1 MRPAASPAVPP
12 SATSSPSSSSS
23 PLFNSHSHSH
33 PYFHSQPRSTM
44 SFTHFPG
51 SPYLSA
57 TPVSAVVSLPTPL
70 SSTVSSPM
78 SYPAPS
84 LDDRSVA
91 LLIRI
96 LNLSLPGVVA
106 ASTVALL
113 QPMPLPPGLLA
124 PSPLASP
131 PPYSTPHSTPS
142 PPLPASSSPSPSPDS
157 LPPTEEKDDREKEK
171 DRERESTPYKPATFL
186 FDFLASHGR
195 PFGAGDVSWSS
206 MSCIVME
213 RMQEKR
219 GYHYL
224 HGCYL
229 RLMAERDRLTAA
241 GGTSSTTSA
250 ATLQLLSESQT
261 FLVQHTTLLL
271 QRPELLPDKLPA
283 MPRQL
288 VSFLLSHCDR
298 PASSLLPLLSSVIDS
313 LPSSIQL
320 HALSHS
326 LFTLLAHDMRDMTFI
341 HADHFKP
348 PTVLAHLLS
357 LPKLAASF
365 ASLPTFIYPFFNG
378 YKIETD
384 SLLGIFLRLTTLP
397 DEPSVGEKFF
407 TQPLHMTDVER
418 LFCMGRLNRKLDKV
432 QEVLSD
438 AWKAML
444 DEKGEARSGLL
455 TWVAVMLLANW
466 GRTRMR
472 SARKTTSNDGFLL
485 GVAAIMLRVG
495 EKMQL
500 WDRGGGR
507 GLEWIDAFYCLLN
520 SRLDMREETKIC
532 ATTHDEQAWLSEF
545 WAQVPGGETGRA
557 IGGGSERKESRSD
570 SMDRGEEVKE
580 EKEEK
585 QPLITQMELTYP
597 HHSVSLSTSSLPSST
612 GDPLTPPASTSPPL
626 QTTSLEPRTSK
637 FKRAKLSLNGL
648 RSQPAQRSPHPL
660 PPVSSSSPQ
669 SSSSPLSHSPN
680 ALTHSPDSSLSTIP
694 PAVFPTSDVSS
705 TASISP
711 SSSSPLDVGDVRFS
725 SVVDRQYFLSSSSS
739 THYGIVCDKCR
750 LRDIEGTRYKCFPER
765 DTRILTDRGFV
776 WLKEVEAREAAGE
789 KALYACYDVASGG
802 LVYRHG
808 ELVVLDEAPSRL
820 VVIEDEAQQVSLRV
834 THDHRMY
841 VQVSETDEAGKVK
854 WRTNEP
860 VVMPASSLLCGC
872 VSASDIP
879 CLHRRSTIRMLAC
892 AEAGYIAAGDG
903 VSNGCVRLR
912 CPLGFNDSQL
922 SAFLP
927 LCGYWLQNGSLSGRT
942 VAFGFSLPCEQS
954 WLEEAL
960 ATCGLCK
967 SDCYVDRRELIVTVD
982 SWYEW
987 FADEMAEIQS
997 ARDDVDTAT
1006 DEGDEHGDLQLEQRL
1021 LPCWLLTD
1029 LSAAQLRLVISGMH
1043 RAQSSNTAPFSL
1055 STCSPLLLDQL
1066 MHALVLCGY
1075 SPTSSQLASSP
1086 LTQTPPT
1093 AILPHLPSDGWTVAW
1108 SQPNQSSGSSSVCT
1122 PHLQQHEC
1130 VRTEPYDAS
1139 RDGRIWC
1146 VRVEHPDHLIFAQSV
1161 RMSDGVLVS
1170 QSRPLVVGQ
1179 CLHCK
1184 DFDLCASCERQT
1196 YIESL
1201 GLSQQTGVT
1210 FACPYSHCAQP
1221 GLKERTLRDHVHS
1234 EHANDI
1240 SLVACPVCAANGTTH
1255 TVLTQPGF
1263 DVHLSKEH
1271 CDDHDGQ
1278 SHVLAKINKIIPHTQ
1293 RKLYQPHEPFELIDI
1308 GELVADEEAKAD
1320 AADSKAVIAERIQ
1333 RRIVHSVTCGHCS
1346 TSPIVGVAYRCLH
1359 CPDYWLC
1366 SMCEGLGFAHHGHP
1380 PAHVLAVHRRALT
1393 DGQLQGLQPE
1403 PLMYPGAVLGSHG
1416 FNLETEWLFLTLHS
1430 LRVGMMKT
1438 CSRYTSLV
1446 QSIESESDARKLD
1459 SLMKVK
1465 LCVDAQLLHPR
1476 LLRDTLA
1483 LYVYVSRWL
1492 ASLIDPAHGGAS
1504 ISLPLPTCFDVA
1516 TEVLMRVD
1524 GTVQWMGAD
1533 DVVRLWKQCGGR
1545 PRAGLDVASLAV
1557 QGGQHRIVYQ
1567 RLFAVQPPFV
1577 YTSKYSRGSR
1587 PVRVSGTASI
1597 NLLLTPDHR
1606 MWVAPVDTGRS
1617 GGEVKFTSKRA
1628 DELVDRT
1635 WRIDTAAPLVEQ
1647 EDLCLEM
1654 PCLADLLASAAA
1666 HPNERVR
1673 QQAQQVSAA
1682 LGDHLEPSLFPAL
1695 RFQCRECASMEAL
1708 LVVLGVCLGGATFA
1722 VSHGALVF
1730 GESDWQNNSLSLAL
1744 QQLATT
1750 HLEKLPQPDSPTA
1763 SYSVDDSADEADS
1776 CSCHSVL
1783 DELHNETELT
1793 TDEKKTCDRLR
1804 CYNSQLALWL
1814 LLQGVMDSEKQG
1826 YTLPS
1831 WVWRLSSRQAAVVV
1845 RTAASPNG
1853 LVSASEALAH
1863 QLHALAMHAGLST
1876 SLTQHNMTDGSM
1888 RYQLAVDAVDDT
1900 VCDVNATYDDSVAT
1914 REQQFWCVTTA
1925 APSHIV
1931 LVRRRETIDNTT
1943 SASSTSSTASPRC
1956 RWQSAL
1962 VGNCGNIPMEFAAL
1976 PEYLIEDMADY
1987 MLFLSRF
1994 SIDTMDSCDVTPLI
2008 HLFVALVSSTHYL
2021 NNPYL
2026 RAKLVEVFCGV
2037 AEFPTAHGPGCPSLS
2052 AQLTS
2057 DPFVCQHLMP
2067 SLIRL
2072 YVDIEHTG
2080 SDSQFYDKFNV
2091 RHAIAV
2097 LMKFLSDFPPH
2108 IARMEEEAGD
2118 VDLFVRF
2125 TNSIINDMIYLLDE
2139 ALIKAAQLHDAQA
2152 NIAASRAAQATFIQV
2167 NARRQEQERAA
2178 QIARSLRTA
2187 AVLATHTVN
2196 LLWTLCLH
2204 DRSSAILLRP
2214 EMIDRITAS
2223 INTYVM
2229 KIAGE
2234 KRDSIVVKDSAA
2246 CSYHHDQW
2254 LNVFTDIYLAFRD
2267 NATFRLSI
2275 VKDNRCFSPADFQR
2289 AHDILSEKRLKS
2301 PTRLAEL
2308 HTLVTQLATLA
2319 ADVQSEWDELG
2330 DVPEE
2335 FLDPILNT
2343 LMEEPVLLPSGVAM
2357 DRSVIVR
2364 HLLNKRMDPF
2374 NRQPLDVKDLKDY
2387 PEMKVRI
2394 ERWKSEMRR
2403 KRAEERKERGESE
2416 GGAGAV
2422 GVGRRASTTG
2432 SGVAGGSG
2440 SSEVEGKSREEK
2452 EREKKREREDEEM
2465 GDVSAKNERDKESG
2479 KRKMRDDNPHMNDTS
2494 TSASSSPLVSSTP
2507 PMLSPPA
2514 VTRLPAASSLSSSAS
2529 LSSLS
2534 SIPPPPSSPLPL
2546 HAFPS
2551 ASSFLNDGSPW
2562 LSSASQSSWQ
2572 QLSAP
2577 SAVSSSSPLTSAAT
2591 STLALPPFSFSV
2603 QQDASPMLLA
2613 STSPSPPPRQMQ
2625 AMLVLSAP
2633 GEVGEDDM
2641 EDDRRVM
2648 GD

>member
-1 MRPAASPAVPP
+1 MLIVELCTVSPRVLHSLICMSMDDRLRPAASTAVPP
-12 SATSSPSSSSS
+12 QSTSTSSSSFAAAPLLNSYS
-23 PLFNSHSHSH
+23 P
-33 PYFHSQPRSTM
+33 PYSHSQPRPAM
-44 SFTHFPG
+44 SSTHFPG

-57 TPVSAVVSLPTPL
+57 SPAATVPSLSTTLPST
-70 SSTVSSPM
+70 STVTSTSM
-78 SYPAPS
+78 AHPATAAS
-84 LDDRSVA
+84 FDDRSVA
-91 LLIRI
+91 LLVRI
-96 LNLSLPGVVA
+96 LNLSLPGVG
-106 ASTVALL
+106 STTTLGLL
-113 QPMPLPPGLLA
+113 QPSPLPLGLL

-142 PPLPASSSPSPSPDS
+142 PPLPASSSPSPSPDAQQ
-157 LPPTEEKDDREKEK
+157 PTEERDDKEK
-171 DRERESTPYKPATFL
+171 ERESTPYKPTSL
-186 FDFLASHGR
+186 VLDVLSSHGR
-195 PFGAGDVSWSS
+195 SFSASDLSWSS
-206 MSCIVME
+206 VSCIVME

-229 RLMAERDRLTAA
+229 RLMAERDRVAAA
-241 GGTSSTTSA
+241 GGMGSTSTA
-250 ATLQLLSESQT
+250 ATLQLLSELQSL
-261 FLVQHTTLLL
+261 LVQHTTLLL
-271 QRPELLPDKLPA
+271 QRPELLPDKLPS

-288 VSFLLSHCDR
+288 ISFLLSHCDR
-298 PASSLLPLLSSVIDS
+298 PASSLLPLLSAVIDS

-341 HADHFKP
+341 HPDHFKP

-357 LPKLAASF
+357 LPQLAASF

-444 DEKGEARSGLL
+444 EENGEARSGLS

-495 EKMQL
+495 EKLQL
-500 WDRGGGR
+500 WDRSGGR
-507 GLEWIDAFYCLLN
+507 GLERIDAFYCLLN
-520 SRLDMREETKIC
+520 SRLDVREETKIC
-532 ATTHDEQAWLSEF
+532 ATTHEEQAWLSEF
-545 WAQVPGGETGRA
+545 WAQIPGGETGRVS
-557 IGGGSERKESRSD
+557 GGGSERKDDRSD

-585 QPLITQMELTYP
+585 QPPVTQMDVTYP
-597 HHSVSLSTSSLPSST
+597 LSFTFSTSILAQPPPLTSLSPLPSS
-612 GDPLTPPASTSPPL
+612 SH
-626 QTTSLEPRTSK
+626 EPRPSK
-637 FKRAKLSLNGL
+637 FKRARLSLNGL
-648 RSQPAQRSPHPL
+648 RSQRSPHSQTQL
-660 PPVSSSSPQ
+660 SSSTSLSSSSSP
-669 SSSSPLSHSPN
+669 SHFSNPTSHS
-680 ALTHSPDSSLSTIP
+680 HDRSLSAIP
-694 PAVFPTSDVSS
+694 PAVFPTSDASS
-705 TASISP
+705 PASSSP
-711 SSSSPLDVGDVRFS
+711 SSSFSLHAGDVRFS

-750 LRDIEGTRYKCFPER
+750 LRDIEGTRYKC
-765 DTRILTDRGFV
+765 L
-776 WLKEVEAREAAGE
+776 
-789 KALYACYDVASGG
+789 
-802 LVYRHG
+802 
-808 ELVVLDEAPSRL
+808 
-820 VVIEDEAQQVSLRV
+820 
-834 THDHRMY
+834 
-841 VQVSETDEAGKVK
+841 
-854 WRTNEP
+854 N
-860 VVMPASSLLCGC
+860 
-872 VSASDIP
+872 
-879 CLHRRSTIRMLAC
+879 
-892 AEAGYIAAGDG
+892 
-903 VSNGCVRLR
+903 
-912 CPLGFNDSQL
+912 
-922 SAFLP
+922 
-927 LCGYWLQNGSLSGRT
+927 
-942 VAFGFSLPCEQS
+942 
-954 WLEEAL
+954 
-960 ATCGLCK
+960 
-967 SDCYVDRRELIVTVD
+967 
-982 SWYEW
+982 
-987 FADEMAEIQS
+987 
-997 ARDDVDTAT
+997 
-1006 DEGDEHGDLQLEQRL
+1006 
-1021 LPCWLLTD
+1021 
-1029 LSAAQLRLVISGMH
+1029 
-1043 RAQSSNTAPFSL
+1043 
-1055 STCSPLLLDQL
+1055 
-1066 MHALVLCGY
+1066 
-1075 SPTSSQLASSP
+1075 
-1086 LTQTPPT
+1086 
-1093 AILPHLPSDGWTVAW
+1093 
-1108 SQPNQSSGSSSVCT
+1108 
-1122 PHLQQHEC
+1122 
-1130 VRTEPYDAS
+1130 
-1139 RDGRIWC
+1139 
-1146 VRVEHPDHLIFAQSV
+1146 
-1161 RMSDGVLVS
+1161 
-1170 QSRPLVVGQ
+1170 
-1179 CLHCK
+1179 CK

-1210 FACPYSHCAQP
+1210 FTCPYSHCAQP

-1240 SLVACPVCAANGTTH
+1240 SLVACPVCAANGTAH

-1293 RKLYQPHEPFELIDI
+1293 RKLYQPHEPFESVDI
-1308 GELVADEEAKAD
+1308 GQLVADEESKAE

-1333 RRIVHSVTCGHCS
+1333 RRIVHNVTCGHCS
-1346 TSPIVGVAYRCLH
+1346 TSPFVGVAYRCLH

-1393 DGQLQGLQPE
+1393 DDQLQRLQPE

-1492 ASLIDPAHGGAS
+1492 ASLIDPEHGGAS
-1504 ISLPLPTCFDVA
+1504 IALPLPTCFHID

-1524 GTVQWMGAD
+1524 GRVRWMSAA
-1533 DVVRLWKQCGGR
+1533 DVVQLWHHGGER
-1545 PRAGLDVASLAV
+1545 PRAGLDVASLTV
-1557 QGGQHRIVYQ
+1557 EGGQHRIVY
-1567 RLFAVQPPFV
+1567 RPLMAVQAPFV
-1577 YTSKYSRGSR
+1577 FASKYGKDVR
-1587 PVRVSGTASI
+1587 PVRVTGAH
-1597 NLLLTPDHR
+1597 NVDLLLTPDHR
-1606 MWVAPVDTGRS
+1606 MWVAPVHS
-1617 GGEVKFTSKRA
+1617 SQGEGSTKFTSKRA
-1628 DELVDRT
+1628 DELLDGK
-1635 WRIDTAAPLVEQ
+1635 WRIDTAARLAEQ
-1647 EDLCLEM
+1647 DELSLEL
-1654 PCLADLLASAAA
+1654 PCLSDLLASAAV

-1673 QQAQQVSAA
+1673 QEALHVSTAP
-1682 LGDHLEPSLFPAL
+1682 DVEVDQSTFPAVHL
-1695 RFQCRECASMEAL
+1695 QCGEGASMDAFL
-1708 LVVLGVCLGGATFA
+1708 TVLGACLSSATLHIIGGALMFDKCEE
-1722 VSHGALVF
+1722 HN
-1730 GESDWQNNSLSLAL
+1730 ESLPSAL
-1744 QQLATT
+1744 QRLAT
-1750 HLEKLPQPDSPTA
+1750 PQGDKESNQPESPTA
-1763 SYSVDDSADEADS
+1763 TCTNESADESDS
-1776 CSCHSVL
+1776 CSCHSTD
-1783 DELHNETELT
+1783 DEPYICAELATNEEGIS
-1793 TDEKKTCDRLR
+1793 DSLR
-1804 CYNSQLALWL
+1804 CYNPQLVLWL
-1814 LLQGVMDSEKQG
+1814 LLQCVGHENRG
-1826 YTLPS
+1826 YVLPD
-1831 WVWRLSSRQAAVVV
+1831 WVWQLSPRQAAVLI
-1845 RTAASPNG
+1845 RSAASQG
-1853 LVSASEALAH
+1853 TFVSAHESLAH
-1863 QLHALAMHAGLST
+1863 QLHALAMHAGLS
-1876 SLTQHNMTDGSM
+1876 SALTQHSTTDGSV
-1888 RYQLAVDAVDDT
+1888 RYQLVVDALEST
-1900 VCDVNATYDDSVAT
+1900 VCDIDARYEDSDAA
-1914 REQQFWCVTTA
+1914 EGQQFWCVTTA
-1925 APSHIV
+1925 APSHVV
-1931 LVRRRETIDNTT
+1931 LVRRRVTVNVNPTPL
-1943 SASSTSSTASPRC
+1943 SPLATSSSSSSPAS

-1976 PEYLIEDMADY
+1976 PEYVIEDMADY

-1994 SIDTMDSCDVTPLI
+1994 SIDTMDSCDVTPLV

-2204 DRSSAILLRP
+2204 ERSSAILLRP

-2229 KIAGE
+2229 KIAGD

-2267 NATFRLSI
+2267 NHLFRLSI

-2289 AHDILSEKRLKS
+2289 AHDILLEKKLKS
-2301 PTRLAEL
+2301 PARLAEL
-2308 HTLVTQLATLA
+2308 QALVTQLATLA

-2330 DVPEE
+2330 DVPDE

-2374 NRQPLDVKDLKDY
+2374 NRQPLDVKDLKEY

-2394 ERWKSEMRR
+2394 ERWKSEMRQ
-2403 KRAEERKERGESE
+2403 KRAEERQRGEKDGG
-2416 GGAGAV
+2416 GGAALM
-2422 GVGRRASTTG
+2422 GRRASTTG
-2432 SGVAGGSG
+2432 SSAGSG
-2440 SSEVEGKSREEK
+2440 SSEVEGKSKEEK

-2465 GDVSAKNERDKESG
+2465 GDVSEKNERDKESG
-2479 KRKMRDDNPHMNDTS
+2479 KRKMRDDNPHD
-2494 TSASSSPLVSSTP
+2494 SSSSATSSPMVSSTP
-2507 PMLSPPA
+2507 PMLSPPS
-2514 VTRLPAASSLSSSAS
+2514 VTRLPVTSSLSSSAS

-2534 SIPPPPSSPLPL
+2534 SIPPPASPLPL
-2546 HAFPS
+2546 HPFPS
-2551 ASSFLNDGSPW
+2551 SSSFLNDGSPW

-2577 SAVSSSSPLTSAAT
+2577 SAVSSSSPLTSAAAASLT
-2591 STLALPPFSFSV
+2591 LPPFSFSV
-2603 QQDASPMLLA
+2603 QQDASPMMLA
-2613 STSPSPPPRQMQ
+2613 STSPSPPPMQMQ
-2625 AMLVLSAP
+2625 AVSTAVAP
-2633 GEVGEDDM
+2633 GQAGEDDM
-2641 EDDRRVM
+2641 EDDRRVI
-2648 GD
+2648 GNEL